1 MNTVQRVYDLI
12 EERNIP
18 LPQLVEMSGV
28 ARTTIK
34 SAEKRGGDL
43 SVDTIHRICN
53 CLGISMSDFFAVE
66 ETYDT

>member
-12 EERNIP
+12 SERGIP
-18 LPQLVEMSGV
+18 FPTLIEMSGI

-43 SVDTIHRICN
+43 SVDTIHRICVS
-53 CLGISMSDFFAVE
+53 LGISMSEFFWGVG
-66 ETYDT
+66 